1 MVRVTAVTRS
11 EPAEPEGS
19 LGITV
24 NGEPREVPP
33 GTSVAD
39 VVASLVT
46 DPRGLAV
53 AVDRTVVP
61 RARWAETVMADGASV
76 EVVTAAA
83 GG

>member
-1 MVRVTAVTRS
+1 MTPLPSDR
-11 EPAEPEGS
+11 PANGTTP
-19 LGITV
+19 ITV
-24 NGEPREVPP
+24 NGEPRLVPP

-39 VVASLVT
+39 VVASLVS

-53 AVDRTVVP
+53 AVDRQVVARACWADTVLAP
-61 RARWAETVMADGASV
+61 GASV